1 MPFKGFLIVRL
12 GPYFTWLNIS
22 GFQSPWDHF
31 WGRNRILKLN
41 FKKSDAPK
49 ILRWAKVVWAHPP
62 KNPDVFLSHQSFLGV
77 RPHYLWPSQNFWCVE
92 LLKLQFQNAVTA
104 SKMVPW
110 ALKPR
115 NIEPRKIWAQSDYQ
129 KTFKTHFEVYF
140 SCLFTLLLV
149 NSNQKSK

>member
-1 MPFKGFLIVRL
+1 MFYNESKKAIYYIQHRGKSERTCFKLILSKYISAVYL
-12 GPYFTWLNIS
+12 LNNPS
-22 GFQSPWDHF
+22 S
-31 WGRNRILKLN
+31 N
-41 FKKSDAPK
+41 K
-49 ILRWAKVVWAHPP
+49 INIFCHIRVLW
-62 KNPDVFLSHQSFLGV
+62 GV
-77 RPHYLWPSQNFWCVE
+77 RPHYLCPSQNFWGVG
-92 LLKLQFQNAVTA
+92 LLKLQFQNAAMA

-115 NIEPRKIWAQSDYQ
+115 NIEPRKIWAQSDNQ

>member
-1 MPFKGFLIVRL
+1 MTFVYISRKTLDWSKRIQMTFLKSIFHPEVSCSAHLYIISPRSSQKIVSREPRYFRALGGFAHTTFAHRKI
-12 GPYFTWLNIS
+12 
-22 GFQSPWDHF
+22 F
-31 WGRNRILKLN
+31 WG
-41 FKKSDAPK
+41 
-49 ILRWAKVVWAHPP
+49 
-62 KNPDVFLSHQSFLGV
+62 V
-77 RPHYLWPSQNFWCVE
+77 RF
-92 LLKLQFQNAVTA
+92 LKLQFQNAVMA

-115 NIEPRKIWAQSDYQ
+115 NIEPRKIWAQSDNQ